1 MRKSYSYQLQTI
13 SSLQYLQSFQE
24 EMLFRLQET
33 QAKKENERSGSQT

>member
-1 MRKSYSYQLQTI
+1 MRESYSYQLQTI

-33 QAKKENERSGSQT
+33 EAKKENERLGSRT